1 MKRWSLLSIPLVGL
15 ASITVWAQAVTGAP
29 TSQEPG
35 VIVRE
40 PGPRDSVL
48 KDFTETPR
56 LSPLTNPT
64 ATPKTSSPA
73 PKSAPLNPATSSPLS
88 TKAAGPAQTGPA
100 PDDPDNSSDVSSDD
114 PGVELVEPAQVTS
127 PAVAPTDDSTSSSEL
142 DGKGGLSGNNGLSG
156 TSGLSGRSG
165 SSNE

>member
-29 TSQEPG
+29 TVREPG

-40 PGPRDSVL
+40 PDSRGSVL
-48 KDFTETPR
+48 NTPENR

-64 ATPKTSSPA
+64 ATPRTSSPA
-73 PKSAPLNPATSSPLS
+73 LKSAPLGPATSSPRS
-88 TKAAGPAQTGPA
+88 TKSADPVPTGAA
-100 PDDPDNSSDVSSDD
+100 PDDPANSSKDPDVDY
-114 PGVELVEPAQVTS
+114 GVEIVEPAQVTS
-127 PAVAPTDDSTSSSEL
+127 PAVKPTDDSTSSSPTSSGRL
-142 DGKGGLSGNNGLSG
+142 GGKDGLSENSGLSG
-156 TSGLSGRSG
+156 TSGRSG

>member
-29 TSQEPG
+29 TGHEPG

-40 PGPRDSVL
+40 PDSRDPVL
-48 KDFTETPR
+48 NGSLENRR

-73 PKSAPLNPATSSPLS
+73 RKSAPLGPATSSPRS
-88 TKAAGPAQTGPA
+88 TKPAGLD
-100 PDDPDNSSDVSSDD
+100 PDDPANSGED
-114 PGVELVEPAQVTS
+114 PDSGVEVVEPAQVTS
-127 PAVAPTDDSTSSSEL
+127 PVVAPTDDSASSSPRSSGQL
-142 DGKGGLSGNNGLSG
+142 DGKNGLSDTSGLSG
-156 TSGLSGRSG
+156 TSGRSG